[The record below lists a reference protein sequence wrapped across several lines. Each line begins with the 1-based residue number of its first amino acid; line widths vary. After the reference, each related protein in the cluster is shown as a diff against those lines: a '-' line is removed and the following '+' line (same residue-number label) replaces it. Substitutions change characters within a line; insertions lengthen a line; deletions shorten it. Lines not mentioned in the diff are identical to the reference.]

1 MQYERSEHFAL
12 QASELTALPFPNR
25 GVVSLTDRKI
35 FLPHRDQQS
44 HFHIRPV
51 RGLDLAAGFLANF
64 TFIFLTYVACSGL
77 HLWPRRESVSL
88 NLQPMRENHRTS
100 WDELVAII
108 IMFFLDTNSV
118 FCVCHLWFEECGKL
132 KSKLWYGWAIA
143 SLFPRN
149 ARETLRLT
157 SLSVVWL
164 SGVMWLAE
172 VNYRQV

>member
-51 RGLDLAAGFLANF
+51 RGPDLAAGFLANF

-108 IMFFLDTNSV
+108 IMFFFRYELGLLRMPPLIRRV
-118 FCVCHLWFEECGKL
+118 WKIEIEIMIWMGHCKL
-132 KSKLWYGWAIA
+132 IPAKCEGNLTSDKFISCL
-143 SLFPRN
+143 
-149 ARETLRLT
+149 TLRRHVAGR
-157 SLSVVWL
+157 S
-164 SGVMWLAE
+164 
-172 VNYRQV
+172 